1 MRVDFS
7 LSYTKA
13 PFAKKGITLIL
24 SFFVAVSIFLSP
36 SPGWADDLASLNGMD
51 SPIIVT
57 GNIKVKPDKKE
68 EFIALSRTFIQ
79 PSRSESGCI
88 SYSFYEDESEDNT
101 FLFFEIWRNRAA
113 LDYHFQT
120 PYFHEF
126 VEKSPDLL
134 AQPAQ
139 IKIYNIA
146 SLETL

>member
-1 MRVDFS
+1 MGVDFF
-7 LSYTKA
+7 LSYKKA
-13 PFAKKGITLIL
+13 PLAKKGIALIL

-36 SPGWADDLASLNGMD
+36 SPSWADDLASVNGVD
-51 SPIIVT
+51 APIIVT
-57 GNIKVKPDKKE
+57 GNVKVKPDKKE
-68 EFIALSRTFIQ
+68 EFIALSRTFIE
-79 PSRSESGCI
+79 PSRSEAGCI

-101 FLFFEIWRNRAA
+101 FLFFEVWRDRAA

-120 PYFHEF
+120 PYFHKF